1 MSSAHAF
8 QPMQALDLSFTLVVG
23 LKKGILPPSGL
34 VCSDEVWYGAL
45 DKELSDETE
54 QTVVV
59 SGGITLNGKISTI
72 YNDSFLKQNRVR
84 ARALIRVS
92 IRIRNKVRIRVRVRL
107 RL

>member
-23 LKKGILPPSGL
+23 LKKRNTTTL

-59 SGGITLNGKISTI
+59 SGVITLKGKISTS

>member
-1 MSSAHAF
+1 MKF
-8 QPMQALDLSFTLVVG
+8 R
-23 LKKGILPPSGL
+23 
-34 VCSDEVWYGAL
+34 YGAL